1 MKLPNFDSTDSD
13 GRKYREIT
21 LPGGTFRMYED
32 RPYTWTQ
39 ILKPGDKSI
48 MQQIEEAY
56 MSGGLKK

>member
-32 RPYTWTQ
+32 RPYIWTQ
-39 ILKPGDKSI
+39 ILKSGDKSI

>member
-13 GRKYREIT
+13 GRKYRETT

-32 RPYTWTQ
+32 RPYVWSQ

-48 MQQIEEAY
+48 IEQITDAY
-56 MSGGLKK
+56 CSGDLKK